1 MDLYD
6 DLIEEE
12 QAAGA
17 KVTKGGGGGMDLYG
31 ELIEE
36 RAGETD
42 RLRAEVTKLK
52 TDLAKLTEDN
62 KCWLV
67 INTDLRNKIN
77 QAAKNMSILIKTC
90 RAEINRKNKTILE
103 LRNELESGMLKKAGS
118 GRGGISRA
126 QVQTM
131 LDNIKDSYR
140 RMEKLEVN
148 GGKHTLH

>member
-12 QAAGA
+12 QAAAGA
-17 KVTKGGGGGMDLYG
+17 TQGGGGGMDLYG

-42 RLRAEVTKLK
+42 RLRAEVAKLK

-103 LRNELESGMLKKAGS
+103 LRNELESGMLKKAG

-148 GGKHTLH
+148 GG